1 MLSVYEFEKSPEE
14 KIIADVSEFKGKH
27 LIDIRTFYQ
36 ADGEWRPTKKGINI
50 PLEKLSELEIAINKI
65 KEASANLP

>member
-1 MLSVYEFEKSPEE
+1 MSVYEFQKSEEE
-14 KIIADVSEFKGKH
+14 KIIADVSEFKGRH

-50 PLEKLSELEIAINKI
+50 PLEKLSELETTLEKI
-65 KEASANLP
+65 KEAAANIT

>member
-1 MLSVYEFEKSPEE
+1 MSIYEFEKSPEE
-14 KIIADVSEFKGKH
+14 KIIAEVSEFKGRH

-50 PLEKLSELEIAINKI
+50 PLEKLPELEAAVDKI
-65 KEASANLP
+65 KEASANLT